1 MGIMNMT
8 KQQKL
13 AQKRAEE
20 YAQKKAAAE
29 QAAVEHMQK
38 ENAPYVL
45 EQIEQEIEHD
55 YGITDFNHK
64 SLSDEI
70 PNYLYEQWRKYNDI
84 VNPTDTDEQSDNDKK
99 SNAFGIDF
107 GKSAKCE
114 KKHEYTLDDMYAEEF
129 QEEPEIPADAPP
141 SVRPRNLPSGYT
153 NIYDPDDDF
162 SFDETDDD
170 ADYSK

>member
-1 MGIMNMT
+1 MT

-29 QAAVEHMQK
+29 QAAVEYMQK

-84 VNPTDTDEQSDNDKK
+84 VNPTDIDNDNDDDKK

-107 GKSAKCE
+107 KKSNKCE
-114 KKHEYTLDDMYAEEF
+114 KEHEHTLDDIYAEEF

-153 NIYDPDDDF
+153 NVYDPNDDF

>member
-70 PNYLYEQWRKYNDI
+70 PNYLYEQWCKYNDI
-84 VNPTDTDEQSDNDKK
+84 VNPTDTDKQNDNDKK

-114 KKHEYTLDDMYAEEF
+114 KEHEYTLDDIYAEEF

-153 NIYDPDDDF
+153 NVYDPNDDF

>member
-1 MGIMNMT
+1 MT

-84 VNPTDTDEQSDNDKK
+84 VNPTDTDKQNDNDKK

-114 KKHEYTLDDMYAEEF
+114 KEHEYTLDDIYAEEF

-153 NIYDPDDDF
+153 NVYDPNDDF